1 MYSVHYVAVC
11 IMYAIENN
19 TICVH
24 HRNGTYCATRDK
36 HVLDSVSAFHRL
48 FVILRQLI
56 SIECFHILVWS

>member
-1 MYSVHYVAVC
+1 MYSVHYAAVC

-36 HVLDSVSAFHRL
+36 HVLDSGL
-48 FVILRQLI
+48 CI
-56 SIECFHILVWS
+56 SSTFCNS